1 MTKIAAHITK
11 KVADKLNSMFTT
23 EREKY
28 EKLWDDIKTFVKYAS
43 IRDRKFYDRVA
54 KGSILYEKSDG
65 TYVTLDEYL
74 DGAKETNENKVYY
87 TTDKASQSAY
97 ISMFAAQGIDVVVLP
112 NMLDTQFAQ
121 DTSRAT
127 ARASNSF
134 AWTTE
139 VASALSDE
147 DSEEIESV
155 AKLFRDLGGEKLNV
169 EFKKL
174 KDTATPAVL
183 NVSEESRRM
192 EDMMKMYAMS
202 AGEAMPDALLDSTLI
217 GVNTSCPIIT
227 KLSVDAD
234 EAHAKRI
241 AKQVYTLAK
250 LSQRKH
256 ERRMN

>member
-1 MTKIAAHITK
+1 M
-11 KVADKLNSMFTT
+11 
-23 EREKY
+23 
-28 EKLWDDIKTFVKYAS
+28 
-43 IRDRKFYDRVA
+43 
-54 KGSILYEKSDG
+54 ILYEKSDG

-121 DTSRAT
+121 IVEGDREGVKFLRVDA
-127 ARASNSF
+127 
-134 AWTTE
+134 E

-155 AKLFRDLGGEKLNV
+155 AKLFRDLGGEKLKV

-217 GVNTSCPIIT
+217 VNTSCPIIT

-250 LSQRKH
+250 LSQRKLSAD
-256 ERRMN
+256 ELSEFLSDSYSLLGEL